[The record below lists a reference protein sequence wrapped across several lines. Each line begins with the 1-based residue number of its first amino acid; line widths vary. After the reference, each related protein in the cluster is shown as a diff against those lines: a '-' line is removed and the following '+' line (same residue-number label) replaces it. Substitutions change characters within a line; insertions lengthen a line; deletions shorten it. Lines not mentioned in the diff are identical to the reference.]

1 MPGPRGPDAYRSLIF
16 PVLSRLEPERA
27 HRAALRC
34 LALAQST
41 PAGLSLLRKFAAP
54 DDPRLRVRRFGLT
67 FSHPVGAAAGM
78 DKDGE
83 AVAALLAI
91 GFASVEVGTV
101 TPKPQ
106 PGNPRPRVWR
116 LREEAA
122 LINRLGFPSAGA
134 AAVRRRLKG
143 PFRGVVGVNLS
154 ANRSTPASRAPD
166 DCAAALAAVA
176 DIADYAVLNVSSPN
190 TPGLRDLQRHGAL
203 AAILGAMRSA
213 RPSVP
218 LLVKLSP
225 DVTDRELDEA
235 LTAIHDAG
243 GAGVVVSNSTTT
255 GGRGG
260 GLSGP
265 PLRARATAL
274 AKKIFRACGPSLP
287 IIGVGGVGSVDDVV
301 ERIKAGASLVQLYT
315 SFVYEGPA
323 LPGRLARGL
332 SEYMS
337 REGVRSVEDLV
348 GADSSR
354 PWR

>member
-1 MPGPRGPDAYRSLIF
+1 MAGPRGPDPYRSLVY
-16 PVLSRLEPERA
+16 PVLSRIEPERA

-41 PAGLSLLRKFAAP
+41 PAGLSLLRKFAAAG
-54 DDPRLRVRRFGLT
+54 DPRLHVRRFGLT

-122 LINRLGFPSAGA
+122 LVNRLGFPSAGA
-134 AAVRRRLKG
+134 VAVRRRLKG
-143 PFRGVVGVNLS
+143 PFPGVVGVNLS
-154 ANRSTPASRAPD
+154 ANRSTPASRAPE
-166 DCAAALAAVA
+166 DCAAALGVVA
-176 DIADYAVLNVSSPN
+176 DVARYVVLNVSSPN
-190 TPGLRDLQRHGAL
+190 TPGLRDLQRRGAL

-213 RPSVP
+213 RPSMPV
-218 LLVKLSP
+218 LVKLSP
-225 DVTDRELDEA
+225 DVSERELDEA
-235 LTAIHDAG
+235 LSAVHDG
-243 GAGVVVSNSTTT
+243 GAAGVVISNTTTT

-274 AKKIFRACGPSLP
+274 TRRIFKRCGGSLP
-287 IIGVGGVGSVDDVV
+287 IIGVGGVGNVDDVI
-301 ERIKAGASLVQLYT
+301 ERMKAGASLVQLYT
-315 SFVYEGPA
+315 AFVYEGPA

-332 SEYMS
+332 SAYLD
-337 REGVRSVEDLV
+337 REGVRRVEDLV
-348 GADSSR
+348 GVEA
-354 PWR
+354 